1 NLSILG
7 FALIGLAGI
16 VHRKRGRH
24 EAK

>member
-1 NLSILG
+1 ILG
-7 FALIGLAGI
+7 LALIGLAGI

>member
-1 NLSILG
+1 ILG

-16 VHRKRGRH
+16 VHRKKGRH